1 MFRLLYI
8 CLFTLLISG
17 CSILDDWTY
26 KVNKQQGNITE
37 QKHVDQ
43 LEVGMTKEQ
52 VKFLLGTSMSIHT
65 FDHDRWDYIYTYKAG
80 NDEPTRNNLT
90 VYFENNALSKI
101 EGEALVKTIV
111 PKKKVVDEADAD
123 NEDEDES

>member
-101 EGEALVKTIV
+101 EGEALVKTII

-123 NEDEDES
+123 NEEDES